1 MDCLGR
7 RNCGA
12 FPRDPAPTEGFVDE
26 TGVYGGAYG
35 AEDGDVGE
43 GGHGDGALVGR
54 VHVVEGA
61 ADEDSADA
69 AEEAEQGA
77 AYDDGNDVLAECEAT
92 EHDGE
97 EEVGADRDDAPAGEF
112 AFAEGS
118 LEERS

>member
-26 TGVYGGAYG
+26 AGVYGGAYG

-61 ADEDSADA
+61 ATRIVPTQPKRPSRARHTMMVTMFWPSARPLNMMA
-69 AEEAEQGA
+69 K
-77 AYDDGNDVLAECEAT
+77 
-92 EHDGE
+92 
-97 EEVGADRDDAPAGEF
+97 R
-112 AFAEGS
+112 
-118 LEERS
+118 R